1 MAKKTAPILKRRGI
15 SLLSYIII
23 NQYFV
28 FFKQLLNIADPFPY
42 FNFVGMDYRVSHT
55 EKLLLRQLCAGD
67 VASFDFFFLTFK
79 QSVYREM
86 HAMIRVGALAE
97 DMTREIFTRVWERRS
112 DIDERQSFA
121 AYLYPIKQ
129 DVLFTFY
136 RKMALDGGMQDAI
149 SATCT
154 AEYDRTEGRVFLRE
168 TQETLN
174 QAIACLTDQ
183 QRTIY
188 TLCRLEGKSY
198 EEVARRIGVSAH
210 TVRQQMVNASNKVRD
225 FMLK

>member
-1 MAKKTAPILKRRGI
+1 M
-15 SLLSYIII
+15 YIII
-23 NQYFV
+23 NQYFD
-28 FFKQLLNIADPFPY
+28 FLKQLLNIADSVPY
-42 FNFVGMDYRVSHT
+42 LNFVGMDYRISHT

-67 VASFDFFFLTFK
+67 VASFDFFFLTFR

-86 HAMIRVGALAE
+86 HSMIRVEALAKE
-97 DMTREIFTRVWERRS
+97 MTREIFVRVWERRS
-112 DIDERQSFA
+112 DIDDQQSFA

-129 DVLFTFY
+129 DVLFAFY
-136 RKMALDGGMQDAI
+136 RKVALDNGLQDAI

-154 AEYDRTEGRVFLRE
+154 AEYNRTEGRVFLKE

-174 QAIACLTDQ
+174 QAIAGLTDQ
-183 QRTIY
+183 QRMIY

>member
-1 MAKKTAPILKRRGI
+1 
-15 SLLSYIII
+15 LLI
-23 NQYFV
+23 Q
-28 FFKQLLNIADPFPY
+28 FPY
-42 FNFVGMDYRVSHT
+42 FNFVGMGYRVSHT

-67 VASFDFFFLTFK
+67 VTAFDFFFHTFK

-86 HAMIRVGALAE
+86 RSMIRVEALAE
-97 DMTREIFTRVWERRS
+97 EMTREIFVRVWERRNDIS
-112 DIDERQSFA
+112 DRQSFA
-121 AYLYPIKQ
+121 AYLYRIKQ
-129 DVLFTFY
+129 DVLFAFY
-136 RKMALDGGMQDAI
+136 RKMALDNGMQDAI
-149 SATCT
+149 SATYR
-154 AEYDRTEGRVFLRE
+154 AEYNRTEGRVFLKE
-168 TQETLN
+168 TQDTLT
-174 QAIACLTDQ
+174 QAIAGLTDQ